1 MLFLY
6 SMANVVTIIKKG
18 WSFLTEKL
26 WIIRLDKLSKRQ
38 GFLVKQLRI
47 FSLSIQGFNEDKC
60 LIKATALTFY
70 TLFSI
75 VPIVALIFAIGKG
88 FGFDQTLKQQMLRDY
103 NEYSTILNNV
113 FVYADSLLQT
123 TSGGIIAGFGTVLL
137 LWSIISLL
145 MNIENSFNDIW
156 EIQTGRTWYRKITD
170 YLTIMLVSPI
180 FLILSGSLTVM
191 IQSNADT
198 LLFSGATAIVLKLI
212 AFLMLAGVFTFI
224 YMVLPNT
231 RVTFKSAFSAALIA
245 TVLFEIL
252 EWAYITFQIGA
263 SNYNK
268 IYGSFAALPLF
279 LIWVQYSWYIVLFG
293 AEIAFANQNVDHY
306 ELENE
311 IKNISVRY
319 KRVMALIICNKVVK
333 NFTEGNKP
341 YTSIEIAND
350 LDLPVRL
357 ARTVINEL
365 VETNVLTEVKT
376 ENDKEIAYQPAISD
390 SKLTIKF
397 IMDRLDEKGVNSL
410 PITDAKELEIIN
422 RLLVDLDNVMDN
434 PKGNLPVKDIV

>member
-1 MLFLY
+1 
-6 SMANVVTIIKKG
+6 MANVVTIIKKG

-26 WIIRLDKLSKRQ
+26 WIVRLDKLNKRQ

-88 FGFDQTLKQQMLRDY
+88 FGFDQTLKQQMLQDY

-198 LLFSGATAIVLKLI
+198 LLFSGATAIVLKLV

-245 TVLFEIL
+245 TVLFELL

-319 KRVMALIICNKVVK
+319 KRVMALIICNRVVK
-333 NFTEGNKP
+333 NFAEGNQP
-341 YTSIEIAND
+341 YTSIQIAND

-357 ARTVINEL
+357 ARNVINEL
-365 VETNVLTEVKT
+365 VETKVLAEVKT

-410 PITDAKELEIIN
+410 PITDHKELEIIN

>member
-1 MLFLY
+1 
-6 SMANVVTIIKKG
+6 MANVVTIIKKG

-26 WIIRLDKLSKRQ
+26 WIVRLDKLNKRQ

-88 FGFDQTLKQQMLRDY
+88 FGFDQTLKQQMLQDY

-180 FLILSGSLTVM
+180 F
-191 IQSNADT
+191 
-198 LLFSGATAIVLKLI
+198 
-212 AFLMLAGVFTFI
+212 
-224 YMVLPNT
+224 
-231 RVTFKSAFSAALIA
+231 
-245 TVLFEIL
+245 
-252 EWAYITFQIGA
+252 
-263 SNYNK
+263 
-268 IYGSFAALPLF
+268 
-279 LIWVQYSWYIVLFG
+279 
-293 AEIAFANQNVDHY
+293 
-306 ELENE
+306 
-311 IKNISVRY
+311 
-319 KRVMALIICNKVVK
+319 
-333 NFTEGNKP
+333 
-341 YTSIEIAND
+341 
-350 LDLPVRL
+350 
-357 ARTVINEL
+357 
-365 VETNVLTEVKT
+365 
-376 ENDKEIAYQPAISD
+376 
-390 SKLTIKF
+390 
-397 IMDRLDEKGVNSL
+397 
-410 PITDAKELEIIN
+410 
-422 RLLVDLDNVMDN
+422 
-434 PKGNLPVKDIV
+434 

>member
-1 MLFLY
+1 
-6 SMANVVTIIKKG
+6 MANVVTVIKKG
-18 WSFLTEKL
+18 WRFLTEKL
-26 WIIRLDKLSKRQ
+26 WVIRLDKLNKRQ

-47 FSLSIQGFNEDKC
+47 FSLSFQGFNEDKC

-70 TLFSI
+70 SIFSI
-75 VPIVALIFAIGKG
+75 VPIVALIFAIAKG
-88 FGFDQTLKQQMLRDY
+88 FGFYATLKEQLMNDY
-103 NEYSTILNNV
+103 KDYKTILDNV
-113 FVYADSLLQT
+113 FVYADSMLQNAN
-123 TSGGIIAGFGTVLL
+123 GGLIAGVGVVLL

-170 YLTIMLVSPI
+170 YLSIALIAPI
-180 FLILSGSLTVM
+180 FLILSGGLTVL
-191 IQSNADT
+191 IKSNAET
-198 LLFSGATAIVLKLI
+198 FLMSEVTTVILKMV
-212 AFLMLAGVFTFI
+212 AFLFMSGIFTFL

-231 RVTFKSAFSAALIA
+231 RVNFKSAFPAALL
-245 TVLFEIL
+245 TTFLFEL
-252 EWAYITFQIGA
+252 LQWAYITFQIGA

-268 IYGSFAALPLF
+268 IYGSFAAFPLF

-293 AEIAFANQNVDHY
+293 AEMAFANQNVDHY

-319 KRVMALIICNKVVK
+319 KRVIALMISNRVVK
-333 NFTEGNKP
+333 DFNNGNP
-341 YTSIEIAND
+341 PLTAMQIAKQ

-357 ARTVINEL
+357 ARNIINEL
-365 VETNVLTEVKT
+365 VETKIFSEVKT
-376 ENDKEIAYQPAISD
+376 NNEKEIAYQPAIAD

-410 PITDAKELEIIN
+410 PINDTKELEAIN
-422 RLLVDLDNVMDN
+422 RLMQEMDQLLDTD
-434 PKGNLPVKDIV
+434 KGNVPVKNIV

>member
-1 MLFLY
+1 
-6 SMANVVTIIKKG
+6 
-18 WSFLTEKL
+18 
-26 WIIRLDKLSKRQ
+26 
-38 GFLVKQLRI
+38 
-47 FSLSIQGFNEDKC
+47 
-60 LIKATALTFY
+60 
-70 TLFSI
+70 
-75 VPIVALIFAIGKG
+75 VALIFAIGKG
-88 FGFDQTLKQQMLRDY
+88 FGFDQTLKQQMLQDY

-198 LLFSGATAIVLKLI
+198 LLFSGATAIVLKLV

-245 TVLFEIL
+245 TVLFELL

-319 KRVMALIICNKVVK
+319 KRVMALIICNRVVK
-333 NFTEGNKP
+333 NFAEGNQP
-341 YTSIEIAND
+341 YTSIQIAND

-357 ARTVINEL
+357 ARNVINEL
-365 VETNVLTEVKT
+365 VETKVLAEVKT

-410 PITDAKELEIIN
+410 PITDHKELEIIN

-434 PKGNLPVKDIV
+434 PKGNLPVMDIV

>member
-1 MLFLY
+1 
-6 SMANVVTIIKKG
+6 MANVVTIIKKG

-88 FGFDQTLKQQMLRDY
+88 FGFDQTLKQQMLQDY

-113 FVYADSLLQT
+113 FIYADSLLQT

-191 IQSNADT
+191 IQSNADS
-198 LLFSGATAIVLKLI
+198 LLFSGATAIVLKLV

-319 KRVMALIICNKVVK
+319 KRVMALIICNRVVK
-333 NFTEGNKP
+333 NFTEGNPP
-341 YTSIEIAND
+341 YTSIQIAND

-357 ARTVINEL
+357 ARNVINEL
-365 VETNVLTEVKT
+365 VETKILAEVKT

-397 IMDRLDEKGVNSL
+397 IMDRLDEKGVNTL
-410 PITDAKELEIIN
+410 PITDQKELEIIN

>member
-1 MLFLY
+1 
-6 SMANVVTIIKKG
+6 MANVVTVIKKG

-26 WIIRLDKLSKRQ
+26 WIIRLDKLDKRQ
-38 GFLVKQLRI
+38 GYLVKQLRI

-88 FGFDQTLKQQMLRDY
+88 FGFDQTLKQQMLKDY

-191 IQSNADT
+191 IQSNVDT
-198 LLFSGATAIVLKLI
+198 FLFSGATAIVLKLI

-231 RVTFKSAFSAALIA
+231 RVSFKSAFSAALIA

-333 NFTEGNKP
+333 NFSEGNTP
-341 YTSIEIAND
+341 FTSIQIAHE

-357 ARTVINEL
+357 ARNVINEL
-365 VETNVLTEVKT
+365 VETKVLAEVKT